1 LSCSLNLSIS
11 GVDMRARWSR
21 LIAAVAVVVGIAVS
35 AGCVVFTPAST
46 TIAQQQTVGSV
57 QLGFTICASGTV
69 AGSCA
74 DKGASGSNAVPG
86 TGQVQVGI
94 QVPANV
100 GLPATFTSTGPE
112 ALVFSDSPSYAAE
125 LQRLA
130 PAPAGQRWA
139 GYLSAVTNYSTNG
152 PQSAPVTLSL
162 TLGQG
167 ADGSPFVG
175 PLSPTIVLGGR
186 QVIAESPGTRPVT
199 CGGATLADLFVENPN
214 TPAATLNTCGDAT
227 TTAPPTTT
235 RDLGILS
242 AGATASG
249 AAGSL
254 ASIPFTLRYAGTA
267 TATANF
273 ALAATTS
280 LPNATVAVTPG
291 AFTPSSNSDSQ
302 ALVAVGIPA
311 GARAGTY
318 DVTLTA
324 KLANGQTRT
333 RTGKLT
339 VTGGGGGGGTT
350 GGGTVKL
357 KLTTVLPRGLS
368 VVAARRSGIAVLIGA
383 NKGGTARVQLF
394 QGTGKKNKRP
404 KASKSVRLRV
414 PGPTRVV
421 LKSAK
426 LRVGPY
432 RVVITAG
439 GRAFVRRAVLK
450 K

>member
-1 LSCSLNLSIS
+1 M
-11 GVDMRARWSR
+11 GRKGWSR
-21 LIAAVAVVVGIAVS
+21 VVAAVAVLAAIAVTS
-35 AGCVVFTPAST
+35 GCVVFAPASV
-46 TIAQQQTVGSV
+46 TIVQQQTVGSV
-57 QLGFTICASGTV
+57 QLGFTVCASGTV

-74 DKGASGSNAVPG
+74 DKGTSNSVALTG
-86 TGQVQVGI
+86 TGQVVIGI
-94 QVPANV
+94 QVPASV

-112 ALVFSDSPSYAAE
+112 ALVFADSPSYAAE
-125 LQRLA
+125 LQRLS
-130 PAPAGQRWA
+130 PAPAGRRWA
-139 GYLSAVTNYSTNG
+139 GYLSAVTNYSDTSG

-186 QVIAESPGTRPVT
+186 MVTAASPGTRPVVCLDPDLT
-199 CGGATLADLFVENPN
+199 KPFLDGASPDVKVG
-214 TPAATLNTCGDAT
+214 TCGDAT
-227 TTAPPTTT
+227 VAPSTTT
-235 RDLGILS
+235 RDLGVL
-242 AGATASG
+242 GGNATGSG
-249 AAGSL
+249 APGSL
-254 ASIPFTLRYAGTA
+254 VSLPFTLRYAGTA

-273 ALAATTS
+273 ALSATTS

-291 AFTPSSNSDSQ
+291 ELAPATDSDSQ

-339 VTGGGGGGGTT
+339 VTGGGGGGGAT
-350 GGGTVKL
+350 GATVKL

-383 NKGGTARVQLF
+383 NKAGTARVQLF
-394 QGTGKKNKRP
+394 QGTGKKNRKP

-421 LKSAK
+421 LRSTK
-426 LRVGPY
+426 LKVGPY
-432 RVVITAG
+432 RVVIKAD
-439 GRAFVRRAVLK
+439 GRTFVRRAVLK

>member
-1 LSCSLNLSIS
+1 M
-11 GVDMRARWSR
+11 GRKGWSR
-21 LIAAVAVVVGIAVS
+21 LVAAIAVLGVIALTS
-35 AGCVVFTPAST
+35 GCVVFTPGSVT
-46 TIAQQQTVGSV
+46 FAQQQTVGNV
-57 QLGFTICASGTV
+57 QLTFTVCASGTV

-74 DKGASGSNAVPG
+74 EKGSSASNAATG
-86 TGQVQVGI
+86 TGQVLVGI
-94 QVPANV
+94 QVPARV
-100 GLPATFTSTGPE
+100 GLPASFTSTGPE

-130 PAPAGQRWA
+130 PAPAGQRWV
-139 GYLSAVTNYSTNG
+139 GYLSAVTNYSDTSG

-175 PLSPTIVLGGR
+175 SLSPLIVLGGR
-186 QVIAESPGTRPVT
+186 QVIAASPGTRPVV
-199 CGGATLADLFVENPN
+199 CLDPNLRMPFIENPS
-214 TPAATLNTCGDAT
+214 TPAATLDTCGDGVTVFSAVLS
-227 TTAPPTTT
+227 AT

-249 AAGSL
+249 APGSL
-254 ASIPFTLRYAGTA
+254 VSLPFTLRYAGTA
-267 TATANF
+267 SATANF
-273 ALAATTS
+273 ALAATTT
-280 LPNATVAVTPG
+280 LPNATLAVTPG
-291 AFTPSSNSDSQ
+291 AIAPATDSDNQ
-302 ALVAVGIPA
+302 AQVAVGIPA

-324 KLANGQTRT
+324 RLANGQTRN

-339 VTGGGGGGGTT
+339 VTGAGGATT

-368 VVAARRSGIAVLIGA
+368 VVAAQRSGIAVLIGA
-383 NKGGTARVQLF
+383 NKGGTARVRLF
-394 QGTGKKNKRP
+394 QGSGRKNKKP
-404 KASKSVRLRV
+404 KASKGVRLRV

-426 LRVGPY
+426 LTRGAY

-439 GRAFVRRAVLK
+439 GRNFVTRASLTK
-450 K
+450 